1 MDPGIVNNGD
11 GVDGAAVAQRLL
23 EEMEWDRAK
32 AALGLA
38 GDLELTVHTCRHT
51 LCSRLAQ
58 KGIPL
63 PQIMAWSGH
72 TSLASVARYM
82 HIDITG
88 LETAKQAL
96 EAM

>member
-1 MDPGIVNNGD
+1 MTGGGERKVWSYSYK
-11 GVDGAAVAQRLL
+11 QFQHQ
-23 EEMEWDRAK
+23 WDRAK

-72 TSLASVARYM
+72 TSLAAVARYM